1 MLKDHGLLSRTLGI
15 RFGSKYGP
23 KITALCHYLQKRLE
37 SLKDDVLQEIQQF
50 NNTEKL
56 PL

>member
-37 SLKDDVLQEIQQF
+37 SLKDDVLQEIQQS

-56 PL
+56 P